1 VLLMAL
7 FCCCSGCI
15 FQPVGRFLLVVHGV
29 CACLGV
35 FVVVGCGDL
44 EITHLLCCL
53 CGGGG
58 GVSV

>member
-1 VLLMAL
+1 VRQGEEAL
-7 FCCCSGCI
+7 PLFWFFWFG
-15 FQPVGRFLLVVHGV
+15 HGV

-53 CGGGG
+53 CGGGV